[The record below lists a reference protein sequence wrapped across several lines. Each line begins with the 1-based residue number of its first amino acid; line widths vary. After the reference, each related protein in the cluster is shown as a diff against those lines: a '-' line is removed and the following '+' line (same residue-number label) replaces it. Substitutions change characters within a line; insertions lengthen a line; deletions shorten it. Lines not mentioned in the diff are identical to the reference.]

1 MVAGDFSVSS
11 HLSLPFLSF
20 IFDMRFTFQ
29 FVFIALLLLVSL
41 LTAAGL
47 FATSVQLEPAGVK
60 RYDRERYDE
69 ILANQRLA
77 QQLKRQTIT
86 DNGPIAEIV
95 NASHDFG
102 RLDPHSQHTHSFE
115 IKNIGKSPLTLE
127 VGDTSCK
134 CTVGKLTDGIV
145 PAGQSTFV
153 TLTWNTGYR
162 ADQYEQAAIVRTND
176 LLHPTL
182 TLRVQGEIRA
192 ELIVP
197 ESVALNAADPGEPS
211 HGSFTIYSQLF
222 EDFTI
227 LDVRSDLAGIQWD
240 PEVVPT
246 DSATLAD
253 ADARSAL
260 GVRVTLP
267 GRQKGKFSGSL
278 DVEVLP
284 SGATESITREV
295 SLSGRVRAPINFYG
309 AGIHPVSGLEIGTLS
324 GGKDHHF
331 YLTVRSRGQSVSDLA
346 VLDVE
351 PKIVRTKLTPT
362 TRQGEYRLRLTI
374 PGDADTTLFNRDDQ
388 QGYVQVGDPNSE
400 DCSNWFPINGG
411 IVQID

>member
-1 MVAGDFSVSS
+1 
-11 HLSLPFLSF
+11 
-20 IFDMRFTFQ
+20 MRSTFQ

-41 LTAAGL
+41 LTTAGL

-60 RYDRERYDE
+60 SYDRERYDE

-77 QQLKRQTIT
+77 KQLKRRVDTS
-86 DNGPIAEIV
+86 NGPIAEV
-95 NASHDFG
+95 VEASHDFG
-102 RLDPHSQHTHSFE
+102 RLDPHSQHAHSFE
-115 IKNIGKSPLTLE
+115 IKNVGKSPLTLE

-145 PAGQSTFV
+145 RPGQSTFV

-162 ADQYEQAAIVRTND
+162 ADQYEQAAIVHTND

-197 ESVALNAADPGEPS
+197 ESVTLNVTDPGEPS

-222 EDFTI
+222 DDFTI
-227 LDVRSDLAGIQWD
+227 VDVRSDLAGIQWD
-240 PEVVPT
+240 PEVVSI

-253 ADARSAL
+253 SDARSAL
-260 GVRVTLP
+260 GVHLTLP
-267 GRQKGKFSGSL
+267 GRARGKFSGTL

-284 SGATESITREV
+284 SGATESITHQV
-295 SLSGRVRAPINFYG
+295 SLSGRVRAPVNFYG
-309 AGIHPVSGLEIGTLS
+309 EGIHPVSGLEIGTVS

-331 YLTVRSRGQSVSDLA
+331 YLTVRSRRKSVSDLE

-351 PKIVRTKLTPT
+351 PKIIQTKLTPT

-374 PGDADTTLFNRDDQ
+374 PGDADTTLFNRDGK
-388 QGYVQVGDPNSE
+388 QGYVQVLSL
-400 DCSNWFPINGG
+400 IH
-411 IVQID
+411 I